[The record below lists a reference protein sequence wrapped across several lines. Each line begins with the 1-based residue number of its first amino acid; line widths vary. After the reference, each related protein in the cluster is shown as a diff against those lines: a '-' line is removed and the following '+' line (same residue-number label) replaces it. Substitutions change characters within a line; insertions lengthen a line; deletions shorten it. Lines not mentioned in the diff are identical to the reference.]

1 MKNPI
6 EKRRL
11 ARHAVPLLV
20 VALPLLIWSC
30 ALQTG
35 EEQASGR
42 TQKPLGPPGSGC
54 DGIDDCLSPVGHP
67 VCADPMTAVCKAIDY
82 SVAPRDKECVY
93 ALLADPDCACV
104 EGDVRVC
111 SIGSAVGVRHCEA
124 SGLSTSWGSCVSL

>member
-1 MKNPI
+1 MNILK
-6 EKRRL
+6 KGRFSRL
-11 ARHAVPLLV
+11 VAPL
-20 VALPLLIWSC
+20 ASITLPLLLWSC
-30 ALQTG
+30 ALQSEDG
-35 EEQASGR
+35 QDIGR
-42 TQKPLGPPGSGC
+42 TQKRLGPPGSGC
-54 DGIDDCLSPVGHP
+54 DGIVDCLSPAGHP
-67 VCADPMTAVCKAIDY
+67 VCADPTTAVCKAIDY